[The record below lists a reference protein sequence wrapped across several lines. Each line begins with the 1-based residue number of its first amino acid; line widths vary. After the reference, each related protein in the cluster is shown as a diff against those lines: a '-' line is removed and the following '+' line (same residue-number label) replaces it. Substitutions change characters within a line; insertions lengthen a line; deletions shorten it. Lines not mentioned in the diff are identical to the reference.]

1 LVGAG
6 EPSSRAARTARQ
18 AASQRPGGHE
28 NAPFLGSNQI
38 VQTEVL
44 MRSRALTMGTLLLAA
59 ALAGA
64 TAKADSGNATMNFAV
79 TRDGQQIGSNMIQL
93 RHNGAET
100 TVQMVTH
107 VQVKIAFVTVYRF
120 EQTET
125 ERWVDGQLMALNA
138 VTDDNGTMH
147 RVKAT
152 RTNDKLAIEADGKT
166 TEVAG
171 NTIPASLWNPL
182 LLEQTIAFN
191 PQDGA
196 ITPIA
201 VVDRGEDHLVVH
213 GRAQRARHYV
223 INGSFAQDVWYDE
236 QRRLVKVAL
245 KASDGSTISYQ
256 LG

>member
-1 LVGAG
+1 
-6 EPSSRAARTARQ
+6 
-18 AASQRPGGHE
+18 
-28 NAPFLGSNQI
+28 
-38 VQTEVL
+38 
-44 MRSRALTMGTLLLAA
+44 MRLRSLTMGTLLLAA
-59 ALAGA
+59 SLGS
-64 TAKADSGNATMNFAV
+64 TAANADSGTVTMNFAV
-79 TRDGQQIGSNMIQL
+79 TRDGQQIGSNTIQL

-107 VQVKIAFVTVYRF
+107 VQVKIAFITVYRF

-166 TEVAG
+166 NEVSG

-182 LLEQTIAFN
+182 LLERTVAFN
-191 PQDGA
+191 PQDGT
-196 ITPIA
+196 IMPIA
-201 VVDRGEDHLVVH
+201 VIDRGEDHLVVQ
-213 GRAQRARHYV
+213 GRAKRARHYV
-223 INGSFAQDVWYDE
+223 INSTFPQDVWYDE
-236 QRRLVKVAL
+236 QRQLVKVAL
-245 KASDGSTISYQ
+245 KGSDGSTISYQ

>member
-1 LVGAG
+1 MHF
-6 EPSSRAARTARQ
+6 RC
-18 AASQRPGGHE
+18 
-28 NAPFLGSNQI
+28 
-38 VQTEVL
+38 
-44 MRSRALTMGTLLLAA
+44 LTMGTLLLAA
-59 ALAGA
+59 ALGSA
-64 TAKADSGNATMNFAV
+64 TANADPGTATMKFAV
-79 TRDGQQIGSNMIQL
+79 MRDGQQIGSNTIQL

-107 VQVKIAFVTVYRF
+107 VEVKIAFVTVYRF
-120 EQTET
+120 DQTET
-125 ERWVDGQLMALNA
+125 ERWVDGQLVALNA

-182 LLEQTIAFN
+182 LLEKTVAFN

-196 ITPIA
+196 IMPIA
-201 VVDRGEDHLVVH
+201 VIDRGDEHLVVQ
-213 GRAQRARHYV
+213 GRAKRARHYV
-223 INGSFAQDVWYDE
+223 INSTFPQDVWYDE
-236 QRRLVKVAL
+236 QRQLVKVAL
-245 KASDGSTISYQ
+245 KASDGSTISYH